1 MEYKNRIADD
11 LLTRK
16 LESSGAVL
24 IEGAKWCGKTTTA
37 EQQAQSI
44 LYMDDPENM
53 AHNIELSKL
62 SPRHLL
68 EGDTPRLIDE
78 WQLAPYLWDSIRYT
92 IDRRNRFGQFI
103 LTGSAVPAD
112 LSSLHHSGTG
122 RFSWLRMRPMTL
134 FESNDSTGE
143 VSLKNLFS
151 TPDQIFGQNQLDLHR
166 IAYLICRGGW
176 PMTLNMREEV
186 ATDTAYN
193 YYDAIVN
200 TDISRV
206 DGVSRSSDRT
216 RRILRSYAWAQGS
229 QMSLNAMRK
238 DLVAN
243 ETDTFDIDT
252 LSSYIEAL
260 KKIFVIE
267 DAPAWNPNLRS
278 KASIRTSDTRY
289 FTDPSMASASLGAGP
304 EDLINDLETMGFLFE
319 TLCMR
324 DLRVYAEAI
333 GGTVY
338 HYKDSYG
345 LESDAVIHLRN
356 GSYGLVEIKIGGDKA
371 IREGIT
377 LLQKVTE
384 AIDETRMGT
393 PSFKMV
399 LTGVGSYAFRSK
411 EGTYIVPIGCLKH

>member
-1 MEYKNRIADD
+1 
-11 LLTRK
+11 
-16 LESSGAVL
+16 
-24 IEGAKWCGKTTTA
+24 
-37 EQQAQSI
+37 
-44 LYMDDPENM
+44 
-53 AHNIELSKL
+53 
-62 SPRHLL
+62 
-68 EGDTPRLIDE
+68 
-78 WQLAPYLWDSIRYT
+78 
-92 IDRRNRFGQFI
+92 
-103 LTGSAVPAD
+103 
-112 LSSLHHSGTG
+112 
-122 RFSWLRMRPMTL
+122 
-134 FESNDSTGE
+134 
-143 VSLKNLFS
+143 
-151 TPDQIFGQNQLDLHR
+151 
-166 IAYLICRGGW
+166 
-176 PMTLNMREEV
+176 MTLNMREEV

-289 FTDPSMASASLGAGP
+289 FTDPSMASASLGAR

-324 DLRVYAEAI
+324 DLKVYAEAI